1 MSYFGIANVKSLASV
16 LINESECTL
25 TWLML
30 QNCHISGQGT
40 HELATALH
48 KNSTLK
54 HLHLDHNHTG
64 VEGASSMSDMI
75 LQNTSMKEL
84 HLKDYS
90 IGEEGVHRLFSSL
103 KHNVG
108 ETVASKLQIRNQ
120 SSQNLLVVWILLCC
134 LQIFSAWSHLYYFQ
148 FHDLPC
154 TIYFYTSCT
163 IMWHLKQ
170 IDHWLKEDD
179 HVTQQS

>member
-1 MSYFGIANVKSLASV
+1 M
-16 LINESECTL
+16 
-25 TWLML
+25 
-30 QNCHISGQGT
+30 

-75 LQNTSMKEL
+75 LQNTSLKEL

-103 KHNVG
+103 KHNQTL
-108 ETVASKLQIRNQ
+108 EKLWLPNCKSEISHHKICWLCEYFFAVFKFFFCVVTPVLYSISWSPMYHLLLYILYNYVTFKTNRPLTQRGWSCNTAVLVSLYICLNCSDMFWQI
-120 SSQNLLVVWILLCC
+120 
-134 LQIFSAWSHLYYFQ
+134 
-148 FHDLPC
+148 
-154 TIYFYTSCT
+154 
-163 IMWHLKQ
+163 
-170 IDHWLKEDD
+170 
-179 HVTQQS
+179 

>member
-90 IGEEGVHRLFSSL
+90 IGEEGVHRLF
-103 KHNVG
+103 NI
-108 ETVASKLQIRNQ
+108 ASNTTLEKLWLPNCKSEISHHKICWLCEYSFAVFKFFLHGHTCIIFNFMI
-120 SSQNLLVVWILLCC
+120 SHVPFTFIHLVQLCD
-134 LQIFSAWSHLYYFQ
+134 I
-148 FHDLPC
+148 
-154 TIYFYTSCT
+154 
-163 IMWHLKQ
+163 
-170 IDHWLKEDD
+170 
-179 HVTQQS
+179 

>member
-1 MSYFGIANVKSLASV
+1 M
-16 LINESECTL
+16 
-25 TWLML
+25 
-30 QNCHISGQGT
+30 

-75 LQNTSMKEL
+75 LQNTSLKEL

-103 KHNVG
+103 KHNQML
-108 ETVASKLQIRNQ
+108 EKLWLPNCKSEI
-120 SSQNLLVVWILLCC
+120 SHHKICWLCEYSFAVFKF
-134 LQIFSAWSHLYYFQ
+134 FSAWSHLYYFQ

-163 IMWHLKQ
+163 IM
-170 IDHWLKEDD
+170 
-179 HVTQQS
+179 